1 MPEPGRCPYCDGDVR
16 DHLADCPL
24 VAWRDQ
30 LMTVI
35 ETLAVAVCAVQ
46 ELHEKATALEARL
59 L

>member
-1 MPEPGRCPYCDGDVR
+1 MPGVCPYCDGDVR
-16 DHLADCPL
+16 DHRPDCPL
-24 VAWRDQ
+24 QAWKDQ
-30 LMTVI
+30 LLTVV